1 MDHMQNKKQIFVRK
15 QLINADHNFQKLF
28 MLQLINCFSWI
39 MNRFLIC
46 VRVFSQK
53 RVISSLKHLWRFYLF
68 RLPTTASFTFSSALL
83 SVDTYIA
90 SYRPEFH

>member
-28 MLQLINCFSWI
+28 ILQLINCFNWI

-46 VRVFSQK
+46 VRVFSPKKGHFQ
-53 RVISSLKHLWRFYLF
+53 LKT
-68 RLPTTASFTFSSALL
+68 PVKIL
-83 SVDTYIA
+83 SIPSTYYCII
-90 SYRPEFH
+90 YI